1 MKSFKQFDNKK
12 VQFFFFVLKKGQDNI
27 NSSCKDSIC
36 ILDLT
41 LFGVEGN
48 GTTGLFVEQ
57 QHNISALST
66 RNYPHSS
73 VGKWG
78 WEDSTDFIFSLL
90 LVLMIVDQE
99 DPHLT
104 VHSPFFKN

>member
-12 VQFFFFVLKKGQDNI
+12 VQFFFVLKKGQDNI

-66 RNYPHSS
+66 RNYPQLCGQ
-73 VGKWG
+73 VGMG
-78 WEDSTDFIFSLL
+78 R
-90 LVLMIVDQE
+90 
-99 DPHLT
+99 
-104 VHSPFFKN
+104 FKRLHF